1 VHIASEFIVHL
12 HSAIH
17 YPTVWDREENEGTEL
32 RVYSEERDG
41 KRKREGGEGRKEG
54 GRG

>member
-12 HSAIH
+12 H
-17 YPTVWDREENEGTEL
+17 TLWDREEKEGTEL
-32 RVYSEERDG
+32 RVYSGERDG
-41 KRKREGGEGRKEG
+41 KRKREGDEKGEGRKEG